1 MIDTVLKRNQVQD
14 LVNNIQTE
22 NRLSLEEAVHPE
34 LEQVIAGIVC
44 PSYSGSTLLT
54 ALLGSHSKIFGG
66 GELHWL
72 LSDDRSQVQ
81 KIIEKSEQLLQ
92 TDLIW
97 KELFDKKLSLEAL
110 YDVIFSK
117 TDCPVII
124 DSSKRPHFFEA
135 IVPLN
140 PARNFLF
147 IYLLKHPMRLLAS
160 HIMHRSAKSEFASM
174 ERQQMIDAF
183 LNDVYQQIIYQHLIS
198 SKIGLGNRMLF
209 VKYEDLVAQTVNTLR
224 YILRELGLAFESSM
238 LDFRQKEHQMLGGN
252 AGPRSQIS
260 RTRSGDEVNFTSD
273 IQKAFYQNL
282 DSIKLD
288 NNYQAFFSPD
298 EIAWLNSSEKMHTLL
313 HILGYK
319 PIR

>member
-1 MIDTVLKRNQVQD
+1 MTDTVLKRDLVQD
-14 LVNNIQTE
+14 LVNNITAE
-22 NRLSLEEAVHPE
+22 HPLSLEEDVYQEP
-34 LEQVIAGIVC
+34 EQVIAGIVC

-54 ALLGSHSKIFGG
+54 ALLGSHSKIFGA

-72 LSDDRSQVQ
+72 LSEDRNQVQ
-81 KIIEKSEQLLQ
+81 KIIEKSEKLLQ
-92 TDLIW
+92 TNLIW
-97 KELFDKKLSLEAL
+97 KELFDKKMSPEGL

-140 PARNFLF
+140 ATRNFLF

-160 HIMHRSAKSEFASM
+160 HIMHRSATPEFASM
-174 ERQQMIDAF
+174 ERRPMIDAF
-183 LNDVYQQIIYQHLIS
+183 LNDIYQQIVYQHLIS
-198 SKIGLGNRMLF
+198 SKIGVGNRILF
-209 VKYEDLVAQTVNTLR
+209 VKYEGLVAQTVDTLR
-224 YILRELGLAFESSM
+224 YILRELGLAFEPGM

-260 RTRSGDEVNFTSD
+260 RTRSGDEVNFTSE

-298 EIAWLNSSEKMHTLL
+298 EIAWLNSCEKMHTLL

-319 PIR
+319 PIS